1 MKMGQTVENPTYE
14 LDLGEG
20 VEGVEVDING
30 SEANLVET
38 SVTAGLGSDTEGQ
51 PLDEARAEEKP
62 AAQADQKDG
71 EELKEYSESVKKR
84 IDKLTSKLREAER
97 REQAAIEFAQ
107 GVQQKFLTAEQ
118 SVAKANLDRMG
129 EAKSRVETQ
138 MMTIKQIIKKAREEG
153 DIDTETEAQ
162 ERLMSLMHEQRE
174 IGQYLDQPQRS
185 VQQPPAQPQQFQQQQ
200 QFQQPV
206 QQAARPD
213 SKAEEW
219 AEQNPWF
226 GQDYAMT
233 YAAWGIDKQLREAEG
248 FDGSSDEYYDELNR
262 RIRGQFPQ
270 KFSAQTNR
278 APKQNVQAVAP
289 AARSSGVNNS
299 ARRSVKLSPSQ
310 VAIAK
315 KLGVPVEE
323 YAKYVK
329 E

>member
-1 MKMGQTVENPTYE
+1 MGQTVENPTYE

-51 PLDEARAEEKP
+51 PLDEAKAEEKP

-185 VQQPPAQPQQFQQQQ
+185 VQQPPAQPQQFQPQQ

-206 QQAARPD
+206 QQAPRPD